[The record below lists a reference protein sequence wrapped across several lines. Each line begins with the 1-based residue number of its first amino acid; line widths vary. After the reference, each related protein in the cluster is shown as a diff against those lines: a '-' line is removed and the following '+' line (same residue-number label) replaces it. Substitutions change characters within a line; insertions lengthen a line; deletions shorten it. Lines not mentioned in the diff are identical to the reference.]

1 MIISKKHNMYEFRCE
16 LPKKLK
22 ILGTKE
28 ISGKPQN
35 LKKL

>member
-22 ILGTKE
+22 VLGTKE
-28 ISGKPQN
+28 ILGKLQN